1 MLDNYLHI
9 DGNNLGKS
17 FRDAREAQHM
27 TRDVLAKKALLHY
40 NTIGMLERGEARG
53 SVFVY
58 LSVAKALGYDGVVFD
73 VNNDDKGE

>member
-9 DGNNLGKS
+9 DGEHLGKA
-17 FRDAREAQHM
+17 FRDAREAQGIS
-27 TRDVLAKKALLHY
+27 RERLAKKADLHY

-58 LSVAKALGYDGVVFD
+58 LSVAKALGYDGIVFE
-73 VNNDDKGE
+73 VKK